1 MNILAI
7 FFGAMLGL
15 LGWSRLAH
23 LSYAIHDAKNE
34 MSLVSKLSDPKS
46 GALAKLL
53 RYLVAASFIWL
64 IFFGSVCLYFAYAES
79 SKHLSAW
86 FFGGVASTPIFIA
99 FTTRKL
105 RRLNKRLASSSQ
117 A

>member
-15 LGWSRLAH
+15 LGWSRLTH
-23 LSYAIHDAKNE
+23 LAYAIHDAKSD
-34 MSLVSKLSDPKS
+34 MSLVAKLSDPKS
-46 GALAKLL
+46 GVLAKLL
-53 RYLVAASFIWL
+53 RCLVAASLIWL
-64 IFFGSVCLYFAYAES
+64 MLFGGVCLYFAYAEP
-79 SKHLSAW
+79 SKQLFAW

-105 RRLNKRLASSSQ
+105 RRLNKRLVSS
-117 A
+117 